1 MIQYV
6 PTAETGVAPGI
17 GYSVKGRIPDA
28 HGETRRAKKPGRY
41 RDGLVKGL
49 LLQISKSGAKSWVLR
64 YELHGKEHMMG
75 LGSAGDYNLKE
86 ARERA
91 RAARQLLGD
100 KVDPLA
106 AKHAAR
112 SAAKLAEARKLTF
125 REAAQRY
132 FDQHESKWTNTDYRD
147 QFLASLE
154 RFAFSVLGDMD
165 VAAIDT
171 PAVLRAIEP
180 RWRDTTVT
188 LDRVRNRIE
197 QVLDW
202 CVVRGHRPAG
212 TNPARWKGHLDQ
224 VLPQPRKVAPVVHHR
239 ALPYGEA
246 PAFMA
251 ELRRLSGPAARA
263 LEFLILT
270 AARSG
275 EVTGATWDE
284 IDLDGR
290 TWTVP
295 GQRMK
300 GRREH
305 RVPLSDA
312 AVDLLRELPR
322 ERGNPHVFI
331 GPSAGS
337 GLSHMSLP
345 YIMQRMS
352 RADGATIHGFRASFS
367 TWAYESTAHA
377 PHTIELSLAHLVG
390 NEVERAYRRSSMYA
404 KRVKLMGD
412 WARYCSRPAGKADNV
427 APIRRARP

>member
-1 MIQYV
+1 ML
-6 PTAETGVAPGI
+6 TAKRVERT
-17 GYSVKGRIPDA
+17 
-28 HGETRRAKKPGRY
+28 KKPGRY

-106 AKHAAR
+106 AKRAAR

-125 REAAQRY
+125 RDAAQRY

-154 RFAFSVLGDMD
+154 RFAFPVLGDMD

-224 VLPQPRKVAPVVHHR
+224 VMPAPRKVAPIVHHR
-239 ALPYGEA
+239 ALSYGEV

-251 ELRRLSGPAARA
+251 ELRRLNGPAARA

-295 GQRMK
+295 AQRMK
-300 GRREH
+300 GRRPH
-305 RVPLSDA
+305 TVPLSDTV
-312 AVDLLRELPR
+312 VDLLRKLPR
-322 ERGNPHVFI
+322 ERGNPFVFI
-331 GPSAGS
+331 GPLAGR
-337 GLSHMSLP
+337 GLSHMGLP
-345 YIMQRMS
+345 YVMQRLDS
-352 RADGATIHGFRASFS
+352 ANGVTVHGFRSSFS
-367 TWAYESTAHA
+367 TWAYERTAHSN
-377 PHTIELSLAHLVG
+377 HTIELALAHNVG

-404 KRVKLMGD
+404 KRAKLMSD
-412 WARYCSRPAGKADNV
+412 WARHCSRPPSKADNV
-427 APIRRARP
+427 VSLRRVRP